1 MLTQVSLGVLLG
13 LLALLL
19 SAPASKP
26 TRFASWIGNAFGA
39 VAMQT
44 LDRPAISWS
53 TTAMPTLRKRAFD
66 SEANHEYIVIDGDR
80 KPLRSVR
87 ETTLRWGK
95 RPFTFID
102 EKKGVTFD
110 LRDVA
115 FGRAYVERKRDSDF
129 SFAAY
134 RTERDETGSERV
146 VGVDTYVRAFL
157 EAAPGPYAMDM
168 AASVRPMIDGGEDA
182 GAYDRVWEG
191 TKRMFLP
198 YQDSTGILKLA
209 LPLIAFGAALFGG
222 YYLFG
227 PGRLPGSPVRTVG
240 VGAGVTVPLLFGSD
254 DGDDENAAED
264 DDGAGGGQEADES
277 DTPRRRDRLGAWL
290 REWWAVLLAGGGV
303 MAAIAAGLRFA
314 PTTTLFILG
323 GAGGVIVGVPLL
335 SAAVISAAPASLA
348 EPVAEGWA
356 ILAFTAFDDPVVE
369 QLTDRGIHIREGEGE
384 GPRYRFCKTYVGF
397 DLDRAPEAFGRA
409 GETGEA
415 LEEPEYRSDAR
426 ADGGADII
434 PNDCVPTSK
443 VTSGGHEGL
452 IPTFDAD
459 DPDDVERREST
470 FVRTDRWLAR
480 FADVATGVRTKHA
493 QQAATKE
500 FADGSPDFSDRQI
513 MLLSLGAAFA
523 GIGISV
529 GVWGLLL

>member
-1 MLTQVSLGVLLG
+1 MLTQLSLGVLLG
-13 LLALLL
+13 LLGLLL
-19 SAPASKP
+19 APPLSKP
-26 TRFASWIGNAFGA
+26 TRFATWIGNTCGS
-39 VAMQT
+39 VAMQS

-53 TTAMPTLRKRAFD
+53 TTATPTLRKRAFD

-95 RPFTFID
+95 RPFTFVD
-102 EKKGVTFD
+102 ERIGVTFD

-115 FGRAYVERKRDSDF
+115 FGRAYVEHKRDSDF

-134 RTERDETGSERV
+134 QTERDEDGGDRV
-146 VGVDTYVRAFL
+146 VGVNTYVRAFV
-157 EAAPGPYAMDM
+157 EAASGPYPMDL
-168 AASVRPMIDGGEDA
+168 AASVRPMVDGGEDA

-198 YQDSTGILKLA
+198 YQKSTGILKLA

-240 VGAGVTVPLLFGSD
+240 VGAGAVLPWAISGA
-254 DGDDENAAED
+254 DGP
-264 DDGAGGGQEADES
+264 G
-277 DTPRRRDRLGAWL
+277 RRQRLAAWL
-290 REWWAVLLAGGGV
+290 RDWWAVLLAGGV
-303 MAAIAAGLRFA
+303 VVAVVAVGLRFA
-314 PTTTLFILG
+314 PAATVAVLG
-323 GAGGVIVGVPLL
+323 GALAVIVGVPLG
-335 SAAVISAAPASLA
+335 SAVVISAAPASIA

-356 ILAFTAFDDPVVE
+356 ILAFTAFADPVVE
-369 QLTDRGIHIREGEGE
+369 QLNDRGMRIREGEDS

-397 DLDRAPEAFGRA
+397 DLDASPEAFGRA
-409 GETGEA
+409 GETGKA
-415 LEEPEYRSDAR
+415 LEGSQYRGDAR
-426 ADGGADII
+426 ADGGEGII
-434 PNDCVPTSK
+434 PEDCVPTHK
-443 VTSGGHEGL
+443 VTSGGHRGL
-452 IPTFDAD
+452 IPTFDAAD
-459 DPDDVERREST
+459 KRDRARRQST

-480 FADVATGVRTKHA
+480 FAGVATGERVKHA

-513 MLLSLGAAFA
+513 MLLSLGAALA

-529 GVWGLLL
+529 GVWGVLL